1 MKSSKWTIGRRI
13 ALGFA
18 LVLVLLAVVAGL
30 SYRGLSGMS
39 TDARR
44 TVSMAELN
52 DKLARLEIAHQNWA
66 SQVSKLLVDDEVHE
80 LSVETDGHK
89 CGFGEWYYSD
99 ARKEAEQLCPEIKPY
114 LSRIAQPHLD
124 LHASAGEISEH
135 YRPVDVHLGAF
146 LQAKKVDHLMWVRRL
161 REVFVDAGVKTV
173 GVETDSTRCGLGQ
186 WVRGSQAK
194 AAAGRSP
201 EFASLLE
208 ALHGPHDRLH
218 RSAIR
223 IQELLDAGDRDGAL
237 QEYRKTTEPAAADCL
252 AAIDKL
258 IEWNREEVGEF
269 RLATKVYMDKT
280 QPSLEVVQKEL
291 DGASHE
297 VAGLAAKTNDNM
309 LNQAS
314 STIWFV
320 MTVSGAALTIGV
332 VMAFVISRGIIG
344 ALRHVIFG
352 LREGAGRV
360 TATSDQVSEASQKMA
375 EGSSEQAASIQETS
389 SSLEEISSMVKRN
402 TETAMEVKDRAAT
415 STAQTREAKTLADSA
430 LGSARSGNDAM
441 AQMSEAIRGISDA
454 SEQTAKIVKEIDEI
468 AFQTN
473 LLALNAAVEAARA
486 GEAGKG
492 FAVVAEEV
500 RNLAR
505 RSSEAASTT
514 SDLIEQSVQRAS
526 TGTDV
531 SEQVSSVFAQIAE
544 TVEQVATHIT
554 EVVAASEE
562 QAEMIG
568 QVSSASEQ
576 QAEGLE
582 QINVGVSQID
592 TVIQSNAASAEE
604 LAASA
609 EELNGQAEELN
620 GMVSELQAMIS
631 REVHAE
637 QVDYRPG
644 GDVPAPVGRSG
655 RSKRPVSQP
664 SRTPPRKPAKKADAE
679 SVIPFDA
686 ADEETLNKF

>member
-1 MKSSKWTIGRRI
+1 MTTSKWTIGRRI

-39 TDARR
+39 DDAER
-44 TVSMAELN
+44 TVRMAELN
-52 DKLARLEIAHQNWA
+52 ENLARLEIAHQSWA
-66 SQVSKLLVDDEVHE
+66 AEVSKLLVDEDVHE
-80 LSVETDGHK
+80 LSVQTDGHK

-114 LSRIAQPHLD
+114 LQRIAQPHLD
-124 LHASAGEISEH
+124 LHASAIEISEH
-135 YRPVDVHLGAF
+135 YRPVDVHLGTF

-161 REVFVDAGVKTV
+161 REVFMDDDVKTV
-173 GVETDSTRCGLGQ
+173 GVQTDSTQCGLGK
-186 WVRGSQAK
+186 WVRGSHAK
-194 AAAGRSP
+194 AAAARSD
-201 EFASLLE
+201 EFASLLK

-223 IQELLDAGDRDGAL
+223 IQELLDAGDRAGAL
-237 QEYRKTTEPAAADCL
+237 EEYRKTTEPAAADCL

-258 IEWNREEVGEF
+258 IDWNRQEVGEY
-269 RLATKVYMDKT
+269 RLAKRVYMNKT
-280 QPSLEVVQKEL
+280 QPSLASVQDQL
-291 DGASHE
+291 HGASKR
-297 VAGLAAKTNDNM
+297 VAALAGQTNDHM
-309 LNQAS
+309 LSEAS

-320 MTVSGAALTIGV
+320 VICSAGALVAGV
-332 VMAFVISRGIIG
+332 GMAFFIARSIIRALQRVI
-344 ALRHVIFG
+344 LG

-375 EGSSEQAASIQETS
+375 EGSSEQAASIEETS

-402 TETAMEVKDRAAT
+402 TETAMDVKERATT

-430 LGSARSGNDAM
+430 LSSARSGNDAM
-441 AQMSEAIRGISDA
+441 AQMSDAIRGISDA

-514 SDLIEQSVQRAS
+514 SDLIEQSVQRA
-526 TGTDV
+526 TKGTDV
-531 SEQVSSVFAQIAE
+531 SEQVSSAFAQIAE

-562 QAEMIG
+562 QTEMIG

-609 EELNGQAEELN
+609 EELNGQAEELT
-620 GMVSELQAMIS
+620 GMVGELQAMIS
-631 REVHAE
+631 RDVQAR

-644 GDVPAPVGRSG
+644 GDVSSPA
-655 RSKRPVSQP
+655 RPP
-664 SRTPPRKPAKKADAE
+664 SRTHRPASQPNRTSPRKTVDAE
-679 SVIPFDA
+679 SVIPLGEE
-686 ADEETLNKF
+686 DEETLNRF

>member
-1 MKSSKWTIGRRI
+1 MKTSKWTIGRRI
-13 ALGFA
+13 AVGFA

-30 SYRGLSGMS
+30 SYRGLSNMS
-39 TDARR
+39 DDAKR
-44 TVSMAELN
+44 TVSMADLN
-52 DKLARLEIAHQNWA
+52 DKLARLEIAHQTWA
-66 SQVSKLLVDDEVHE
+66 SHVSKLLVDEDVHE
-80 LSVETDGHK
+80 LSVQTDGHK

-99 ARKEAEQLCPEIKPY
+99 ARKEAEQLCPAIKPY
-114 LSRIAQPHLD
+114 LQRIAQPHLD
-124 LHASAGEISEH
+124 LHSSAVEISEH
-135 YRPVDVHLGAF
+135 YRPVDVHLGTF

-161 REVFVDAGVKTV
+161 REVFMDAGVKTV
-173 GVETDSTRCGLGQ
+173 GVQTDSTQCGLGK
-186 WVRGSQAK
+186 WVRGPQAK
-194 AAAGRSP
+194 SAAARSP

-208 ALHGPHDRLH
+208 VLHGPHDRLH

-258 IEWNREEVGEF
+258 IDWNREEVSEY
-269 RLATKVYMDKT
+269 RLAKRVYMNKT
-280 QPSLEVVQKEL
+280 QPSLEIVQKEL
-291 DGASHE
+291 QAASHE
-297 VAGLAAKTNDNM
+297 VAALAGQTNDNM

-320 MTVSGAALTIGV
+320 MIASVSALSIGV
-332 VMAFVISRGIIG
+332 VMAFVISRGIIS
-344 ALRHVIFG
+344 ALQHIILG
-352 LREGAGRV
+352 LREGASRV

-375 EGSSEQAASIQETS
+375 EGSSEQAASIEETS

-402 TETAMEVKDRAAT
+402 TETAMEVKDRATT

-441 AQMSEAIRGISDA
+441 TQMSEAIRGISDA

-514 SDLIEQSVQRAS
+514 SDLIEQSVQRA
-526 TGTDV
+526 TKGTDV
-531 SEQVSSVFAQIAE
+531 SQQVSNVFAQIAE

-568 QVSSASEQ
+568 QVSSASEE

-631 REVHAE
+631 RDVQAK

-644 GDVPAPVGRSG
+644 GDVSSPTR
-655 RSKRPVSQP
+655 QP
-664 SRTPPRKPAKKADAE
+664 SRTHRPASQPNRTSPRKTVDAK
-679 SVIPFDA
+679 SVIPLGEE
-686 ADEETLNKF
+686 DEETLNKF

>member
-18 LVLVLLAVVAGL
+18 LVLMLLAIVAGL

-39 TDARR
+39 DDARR
-44 TVSMAELN
+44 TVRMAELN
-52 DKLARLEIAHQNWA
+52 ENLARLEIDHQTWA
-66 SQVSKLLVDDEVHE
+66 SHVSKLLVDEDVHE
-80 LSVETDGHK
+80 LSVQTDGHK

-99 ARKEAEQLCPEIKPY
+99 ARKEAEQLCPAIKPY
-114 LSRIAQPHLD
+114 LQRIAQPHLD
-124 LHASAGEISEH
+124 LHSSAREISEH
-135 YRPVDVHLGAF
+135 YRPVDVHLGTF

-161 REVFVDAGVKTV
+161 RDVFMDDDVKTV
-173 GVETDSTRCGLGQ
+173 GVETDSTQCGLGQ
-186 WVRGSQAK
+186 WVRGPQAK
-194 AAAGRSP
+194 SAAARSP

-218 RSAIR
+218 RSAIH
-223 IQELLDAGDRDGAL
+223 IQELLDAGDRQGAV

-258 IEWNREEVGEF
+258 VEWNAKEISEY
-269 RLATKVYMDKT
+269 RLAKNVYMNKT
-280 QPSLEVVQKEL
+280 QPSLETVQKEL
-291 DGASHE
+291 QAASHE
-297 VAGLAAKTNDNM
+297 VAALAGQTNDNM
-309 LNQAS
+309 LNQAG

-320 MTVSGAALTIGV
+320 MITSVSALTIGV
-332 VMAFVISRGIIG
+332 VMAFVISRGIIS
-344 ALRHVIFG
+344 ALQRVILG

-375 EGSSEQAASIQETS
+375 EGSSEQAASIEETS

-402 TETAMEVKDRAAT
+402 TETAMEVKDRATTA
-415 STAQTREAKTLADSA
+415 TAQTREAKTLADSA

-441 AQMSEAIRGISDA
+441 TQMSEAIRGISDA

-514 SDLIEQSVQRAS
+514 SDLIEQSVQRA
-526 TGTDV
+526 TKGTDV
-531 SEQVSSVFAQIAE
+531 SQQVSSVFAQIAE

-568 QVSSASEQ
+568 QVSSAGEQ

-582 QINVGVSQID
+582 QINVGVGQID

-620 GMVSELQAMIS
+620 GMVSQLQAMIS
-631 REVHAE
+631 RDVQAK

-644 GDVPAPVGRSG
+644 GDVSSPTRQPRRPHRPA
-655 RSKRPVSQP
+655 SQP
-664 SRTPPRKPAKKADAE
+664 NRTSPRKTVDVE
-679 SVIPFDA
+679 SVIPLGEE
-686 ADEETLNKF
+686 DEETLNKF